1 MRTYTERTKALS
13 LSFFIRLFDIE
24 AEIATIYTMIYL
36 QYLLQIVAGL
46 GIFNVWL
53 LRFSQGTDYRGGK
66 ASSMS
71 EEFVSYGLPPVAV
84 YIVGFLKIVSA
95 IGLIAGIFLP
105 TLVAPS
111 AILLAALMMG
121 ALGMHLKIKDPFK
134 KSIPALTML
143 TLCVAILLLAY

>member
-111 AILLAALMMG
+111 AILLAALMIG

-134 KSIPALTML
+134 KSIPALAML
-143 TLCVAILLLAY
+143 TLCVAILLLV

>member
-1 MRTYTERTKALS
+1 MRTYNERTKALS

-111 AILLAALMMG
+111 AILLAALMIG

-143 TLCVAILLLAY
+143 TLCVAILLLV

>member
-111 AILLAALMMG
+111 AILLAALMIG

-143 TLCVAILLLAY
+143 TLCVAILLLV